1 MSSLIEVDIS
11 QNSDSTSYFSFPEI
25 DDSLQHSCTSLCD
38 QEISWEFKSNPSS
51 YYLSLESVSQEEDAL
66 AQSEVSLLQQQFLQ
80 RQNVF
85 YEECHHPVTNPVS
98 NGLKKYFSPPIS

>member
-1 MSSLIEVDIS
+1 MSSLTKVDIS
-11 QNSDSTSYFSFPEI
+11 QNSDFANYFYFPKT
-25 DDSLQHSCTSLCD
+25 DDRLQHSFSSLCD
-38 QEISWEFKSNPSS
+38 QERSWDFKSNPSS
-51 YYLSLESVSQEEDAL
+51 YYSALESVSQEEDSL